1 MPIFGSE
8 RIKELEQLNEQLLR
22 QLSTTEQTL
31 RDRTALIAKLKS
43 EATKAAEES
52 AALKAERD
60 SSVTSLRELETS
72 LHAVES
78 ENGWVEI
85 SGGPSVKADAV
96 WLRQVQSAGDQ
107 KAYVLLLNGQE
118 AARSANEQHL
128 RNLSLQIQLAATV
141 KP

>member
-8 RIKELEQLNEQLLR
+8 RIKELEQLNEQLQR
-22 QLSTTEQTL
+22 QLSTTERMLREQTTL
-31 RDRTALIAKLKS
+31 AAKAK
-43 EATKAAEES
+43 ADAIKAAEEFVS
-52 AALKAERD
+52 MREQRD

-85 SGGPSVKADAV
+85 SDGTSVKADAV

-118 AARSANEQHL
+118 AARSTNEQHL